1 MSAVALVGPAAAQ
14 TPTAAPQGAPVPAP
28 AAAPPAP
35 RFGYD
40 AVIRRAREVAEMAF
54 DATAPSLPDPLP
66 KLDFD
71 AWRDIRFKADKAL
84 LGNGGGPF
92 RMQLFHPGFLFQR
105 PVTVNILR
113 DGIATPVPYS
123 NQMFDYGR
131 TKIEKPLPVNL
142 GFAGFR
148 LHYPLNEAKVLDE
161 LVSFVGA
168 SYFRVL
174 GRDQHYGLSA
184 RGLAVDTGSG
194 NEEFPFFREF
204 WVETPAAGA
213 SRIVVHALLDS
224 PSLAGAYQFVIY
236 PGRETVMDIT
246 ATLIPRRAIEKLGIA
261 PLTSMFFT
269 GENHRRYYD
278 DYRSEVHDSDGLM
291 IHSASGEWLF
301 RPLNNPQDLTIS
313 AFIERNVRGFGLLQR
328 DRTFEHYQDLDANYE
343 RRPSYFVEP
352 VGDWGEGRVELVEI
366 PTPNETNDNIV
377 AYFVPSAPVEPGKTM
392 TYRYRLTSLSDEA
405 RLHPGGRSLNTFRTA
420 PRAAGSSE
428 PDVPN
433 TTRFLVDFAGGDL
446 EYYLSDPAS
455 IEFVPTTSAGRIVRT
470 FVVPNR
476 MTSGF
481 RAAMDVEVPTGQT
494 ATLRAFLRA
503 GSRTLTETWTY
514 PWRPE

>member
-1 MSAVALVGPAAAQ
+1 MSALALAGPAAAQ
-14 TPTAAPQGAPVPAP
+14 TPAAPQGGPAQPAP
-28 AAAPPAP
+28 AAPPAP
-35 RFGYD
+35 RFGYE
-40 AVIRRAREVAEMAF
+40 AVVRRAREIADMPF
-54 DATAPSLPDPLP
+54 DAAVAPLPDPLS

-71 AWRDIRFKADKAL
+71 GWRDIRFRPDKAL

-92 RMQLFHPGFLFQR
+92 RLQLFHPGFLFQR

-123 NQMFDYGR
+123 NQLFDYGR
-131 TKIEKPLPVNL
+131 TKIDKPLPVNL

-148 LHYPLNEAKVLDE
+148 LHYPLNHPKVLDE
-161 LVSFVGA
+161 LISFVGA

-174 GRDQHYGLSA
+174 GREQHYGLSA

-204 WVETPAAGA
+204 WVETPGPGA
-213 SRIVVHALLDS
+213 TRVTVYALLDS
-224 PSLAGAYQFVIY
+224 PSVAGAYQFVIY
-236 PGRETVMDIT
+236 PGQETVMEVT
-246 ATLIPRRAIEKLGIA
+246 ATLIPRRAIDKLGIA

-291 IHSASGEWLF
+291 VHSASGEWLF

-313 AFIERNVRGFGLLQR
+313 AFAERNLRGFGLLQR
-328 DRTFEHYQDLDANYE
+328 DRTFEHYQDLEAHYE
-343 RRPSYFVEP
+343 QRPSYFVEP
-352 VGDWGEGRVELVEI
+352 IGDWGEGRVELVEI

-377 AYFVPSAPVEPGKTM
+377 AFFVPQAQVEAGKAV
-392 TYRYRLTSLSDEA
+392 TYRYRLIALSDEA
-405 RLHPGGRSLNTFRTA
+405 RLHPGARAVNTFRTA
-420 PRAAGSSE
+420 PRAAGSAE
-428 PDVPN
+428 PELPN
-433 TTRFLVDFAGGDL
+433 MTRFLVDFAGGDL
-446 EYYLSDPAS
+446 EYYLSDPS
-455 IEFVPTTSAGRIVRT
+455 SVEFVPTTSAGRIVRT

-476 MTSGF
+476 MTGGF
-481 RAAMDVEVPTGQT
+481 RAAMDVEVPPGQL

-514 PWRPE
+514 PWKPE